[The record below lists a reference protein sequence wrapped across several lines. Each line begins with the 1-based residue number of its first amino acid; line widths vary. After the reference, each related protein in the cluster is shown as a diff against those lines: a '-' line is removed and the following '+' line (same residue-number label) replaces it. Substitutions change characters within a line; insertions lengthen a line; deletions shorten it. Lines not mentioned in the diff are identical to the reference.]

1 MTKQVQLGLKENWKQ
16 FALLVIVNGFVG
28 GMVGMERSIL
38 PQIAEKEFAIAA
50 KTAILSFIIVF
61 GIVKAFTNYY
71 TGTLANKFGRK
82 NLLVAGWIIG
92 IPIPF
97 MLMFA
102 PSWSWVIAANVLL
115 GINQGLTWSSTV
127 VMKIDLVGEKQ
138 RGFAM
143 GLNEFAGYIAVAL
156 VAFFTGWIASEYG
169 IRPYPF
175 YIGIVLVV
183 LGLLASIF
191 LVKDTKHHV
200 VKETISNTIPKL
212 KNIFWDTTWKNKN
225 LGSVTQAGL
234 INNLNDGMAWGIFP
248 ILLATKGFTIGEIG
262 IVTAIY
268 PAVWGIGQLFTGK
281 MADKFCKKDMLYV
294 GMFLQ
299 AIALIAL
306 VWANTMLHYVILSS
320 ILGWGTAMVYP
331 TFLATVAENTNPQD
345 RAKSIGIFRL
355 WRDLGYAIGAI
366 LTGIIADLISINA
379 AIIFIGLLTLASA
392 LIIRYRMKCKA
403 DGSLKIWEWIT
414 NKHKQHA
421 RTENTRVLCTGRSS
435 RVAKAIA

>member
-1 MTKQVQLGLKENWKQ
+1 MSQVELGLKENWKQ
-16 FALLVIVNGFVG
+16 FTLLVIINAFVG
-28 GMVGMERSIL
+28 GMVGLERSIL
-38 PQIAEKEFAIAA
+38 PRIADVEFHIAA

-61 GIVKAFTNYY
+61 GIAKAITNYY

-82 NLLVAGWIIG
+82 KLLVAGWIIG

-97 MLMFA
+97 ILMLA
-102 PSWSWVIAANVLL
+102 PSWSWIIAANVLL

-156 VAFFTGWIASEYG
+156 IAFLTGWIASEYG

-175 YIGIVLVV
+175 YVGIGLVF
-183 LGLLASIF
+183 LGLIGSVFFI
-191 LVKDTKHHV
+191 KDTKHHV
-200 VKETISNTIPKL
+200 AKETITNTIPRL
-212 KNIFWDTTWKNKN
+212 KNIFWDTTWKDKN

-248 ILLATKGFTIGEIG
+248 ILLATKGFSIAEIG

-268 PAVWGIGQLFTGK
+268 PAVWGIGQLFTGR
-281 MADKFCKKDMLYV
+281 MADKFCKKDMLYI

-299 AIALIAL
+299 AIALIVL
-306 VWANTMLHYVILSS
+306 VWANAMLHFVILTS

-379 AIIFIGLLTLASA
+379 AIIFIGLLTFTSA
-392 LIIRYRMKCKA
+392 IIIQFRMRCRIG
-403 DGSLKIWEWIT
+403 DSIKIWDWIT
-414 NKHKQHA
+414 GKHKQHA
-421 RTENTRVLCTGRSS
+421 GTENTRVLCNRTTSTDNN
-435 RVAKAIA
+435 AIA

>member
-1 MTKQVQLGLKENWKQ
+1 MGVQLGLKENWKQ
-16 FALLVIVNGFVG
+16 FTLLVIINGFVG
-28 GMVGMERSIL
+28 GMVGLERSIL
-38 PQIAEKEFAIAA
+38 PQIAEQEFALAA

-61 GIVKAFTNYY
+61 GIVKAITNYY
-71 TGTLANKFGRK
+71 TGALANKFGRK
-82 NLLVAGWIIG
+82 KLLVAGWIIG

-97 MLMFA
+97 ILMFA
-102 PSWSWVIAANVLL
+102 PDWNWIIAANVLL

-143 GLNEFAGYIAVAL
+143 GLNEFAGYISVAL
-156 VAFFTGWIASEYG
+156 VAFLTGWIASEYG
-169 IRPYPF
+169 LRPYPF
-175 YIGIVLVV
+175 YIGIGLVV
-183 LGLLASIF
+183 FGLFGSIF
-191 LVKDTKHHV
+191 FIKDTKHHV
-200 VKETISNTIPKL
+200 AKETATSTIPKL

-248 ILLATKGFTIGEIG
+248 ILLAIKGFSIGEIG
-262 IVTAIY
+262 IITAIY

-281 MADKFCKKDMLYV
+281 MADKFCKKDILYV

-299 AIALIAL
+299 AIALIVL
-306 VWANTMLHYVILSS
+306 VWADSMADFVVLSS

-331 TFLATVAENTNPQD
+331 TFLATVAENTHPQD

-366 LTGIIADLISINA
+366 LTGIIADFFSINA
-379 AIIFIGLLTLASA
+379 AILFIGFLTLVSA
-392 LIIRYRMKCKA
+392 LIIHFRMKCRT
-403 DGSLKIWEWIT
+403 DGGLKLWEWIT
-414 NKHKQHA
+414 NKHQQIA
-421 RTENTRVLCTGRSS
+421 GINN
-435 RVAKAIA
+435 AKEHVMQGH